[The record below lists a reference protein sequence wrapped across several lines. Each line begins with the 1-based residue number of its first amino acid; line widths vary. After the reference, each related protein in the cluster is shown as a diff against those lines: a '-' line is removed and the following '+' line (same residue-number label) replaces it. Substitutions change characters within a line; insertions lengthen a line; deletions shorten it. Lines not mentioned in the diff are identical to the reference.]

1 MTDEHF
7 AAIVQS
13 AQAKKDGQGW
23 WTTQEGRHL
32 TLYVASSSSSLTVN
46 KVEAVQQDGKLV
58 KARTARGETYV
69 LALEDIFAAAI
80 EPEAQGARR
89 AGFG

>member
-7 AAIVQS
+7 AAITQS
-13 AQAKKDGQGW
+13 AEAKKDGQGW
-23 WTTQEGRHL
+23 WTMQEGRHI
-32 TLYVASSSSSLTVN
+32 TLYVSSSSASLTVN
-46 KVEAVQQDGKLV
+46 RIDAFQLDGKLI

-69 LALEDIFAAAI
+69 LALEDVFAAAI
-80 EPEAQGARR
+80 DPEPQGARR

>member
-13 AQAKKDGQGW
+13 AQAKKDAQGW
-23 WTTQEGRHL
+23 WTAQEGRYL
-32 TLYVASSSSSLTVN
+32 TLYVSSSSSSLTVN
-46 KVEAVQQDGKLV
+46 RVEAVQVDGKLL
-58 KARTARGETYV
+58 KARTSRGETYV
-69 LALEDIFAAAI
+69 LALEDVFAAAI

>member
-7 AAIVQS
+7 TAIVQS
-13 AQAKKDGQGW
+13 AQAKKDAQGW
-23 WTTQEGRHL
+23 WTMQEGRHL
-32 TLYVASSSSSLTVN
+32 TLYASSSSASLTVN
-46 KVEAVQQDGKLV
+46 RVDALNLEGKLV

-69 LALEDIFAAAI
+69 LALEDVFAAAI
-80 EPEAQGARR
+80 EPEPQGARR

>member
-7 AAIVQS
+7 MAIVQS

-32 TLYVASSSSSLTVN
+32 TLYVSSSSASLTVN
-46 KVEAVQQDGKLV
+46 RIEAVRLDGNLI
-58 KARTARGETYV
+58 KARTARGETYI
-69 LALEDIFAAAI
+69 LALEDVFAAGI
-80 EPEAQGARR
+80 DPEPQGARR

>member
-7 AAIVQS
+7 MAIVQS

-32 TLYVASSSSSLTVN
+32 TLYVSSSSASLTIN
-46 KVEAVQQDGKLV
+46 RIDAVHLDGNLV

-69 LALEDIFAAAI
+69 LALEDVFAAAI
-80 EPEAQGARR
+80 EPEPEGARR

>member
-7 AAIVQS
+7 TAIVQA

-23 WTTQEGRHL
+23 WTSQEGRHM
-32 TLYVASSSSSLTVN
+32 TLYVSSSSSSLTVN
-46 KVEAVQQDGKLV
+46 KVEAVQLDGKLV
-58 KARTARGETYV
+58 RARTARGETYI
-69 LALEDIFAAAI
+69 LALEDIFAAAV

>member
-7 AAIVQS
+7 AAIVQ
-13 AQAKKDGQGW
+13 AAHAKKDGQGW

-32 TLYVASSSSSLTVN
+32 TLYVASANSSLSVN